1 MQTSSSE
8 DTEIGS
14 TSAISLS
21 DASSAAARDLYID
34 GVGELRKEEL
44 GEGGQEEEEEEEE
57 EEAEDEAE
65 GEGEEPETGLK
76 MWRMQGSVT
85 G

>member
-57 EEAEDEAE
+57 EAEDEAE
-65 GEGEEPETGLK
+65 GDGEEPETGLK